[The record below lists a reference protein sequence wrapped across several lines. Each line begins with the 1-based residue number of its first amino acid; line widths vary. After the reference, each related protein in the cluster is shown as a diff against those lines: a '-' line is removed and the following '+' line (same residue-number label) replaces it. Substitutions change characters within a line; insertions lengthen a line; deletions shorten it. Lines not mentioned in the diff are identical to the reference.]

1 MENSKIKAIIWDL
14 DGTLIHF
21 KIDFIKARKGAL
33 EILKKYQVPK
43 EKITIKKSILDNI
56 DVARKHLQT
65 KGIIDNEIN
74 EMISEID
81 HAVSEIEY
89 EAALNATMI
98 DGIEKVLAFA
108 EKNNLKQAIY
118 TFNTTKNAEIS
129 LQTVNLLHYFGL
141 IVGRDKVKNP
151 KPHRD
156 HILHICN
163 KLKLEP
169 SKILV
174 IGDMYRDIK
183 GAINVGAFS
192 IGLKT
197 RLSRTTELKEADLIV
212 KEKELPEKLIKAINS
227 FL

>member
-21 KIDFIKARKGAL
+21 KIDFIKARKCAL
-33 EILKKYQVPK
+33 EILKKYQVPE

-74 EMISEID
+74 EMISEVD

-197 RLSRTTELKEADLIV
+197 RLSRSTELKEADLIV

>member
-21 KIDFIKARKGAL
+21 KIDFIKARKCAL

>member
-21 KIDFIKARKGAL
+21 KIDFIKARKCAL
-33 EILKKYQVPK
+33 EILKKYQVPE

-74 EMISEID
+74 EMISEVD

-141 IVGRDKVKNP
+141 IVGRDKVENP

-197 RLSRTTELKEADLIV
+197 RLSRSTELKEADLIV

>member
-21 KIDFIKARKGAL
+21 KIDFIKARKCAL
-33 EILKKYQVPK
+33 EILKKYQIPE

-74 EMISEID
+74 EMISEVD

-197 RLSRTTELKEADLIV
+197 RLSRSTELKEADLIV